1 MATITFSTLDQ
12 TSGSGLRMDTMIE
25 NEVRSLLHDAASI
38 RNSGA
43 LLFAGDVAGIGS
55 DSLTLRY
62 AGLDGY
68 EAMNSTADGSEI
80 TSSNLSMNTA
90 EISVGR
96 IGLRYDLTDLAA
108 LTKLGND
115 IDVFRLAE
123 SMAGAF
129 ESRFM
134 EMVCATFTSFSASS
148 GAAGVDMSVDDFMD
162 ALYLL
167 EIADNPSQLFSVLH
181 PRQIADLQSSIRNE
195 TANAIAFNPAHHELL
210 KSLGQGFVGDFMGVQ
225 IHKSSFC
232 PLNTGNREG
241 AMFSAGAIAFA
252 LGTPIPLAAP
262 SGEIRPAGT
271 PVLVEVERDSAY
283 SLTKVVGT
291 AYTGA
296 SIVENAR
303 GVLISTDA

>member
-68 EAMNSTADGSEI
+68 EAMNSTADGTEI

-241 AMFSAGAIAFA
+241 AMFSAGAIAYA
-252 LGTPIPLAAP
+252 LGTPMPLAAP

>member
-1 MATITFSTLDQ
+1 MAEIKYSTLN
-12 TSGSGLRMDTMIE
+12 TAGLRLDKMIE
-25 NEVRSLLHDAASI
+25 NEVRALLFDAASI

-43 LLFAGDVAGIGS
+43 LLFAGDVAGLGS
-55 DSLTLRY
+55 SALSLRY

-68 EAMNSTADGSEI
+68 EPMNTQADGTEI
-80 TSSNLSMNTA
+80 TSTNLTTA
-90 EISVGR
+90 TADITVGR

-115 IDVFRLAE
+115 VDVFRLAG

-134 EMVCATFTSFSASS
+134 EMVCSLFSSASS
-148 GAAGVDMSVDDFMD
+148 SAGTSGVDMSVDDFMD

-167 EIADNPSQLFSVLH
+167 EIANNPSQLFSILH

-195 TANAIAFNPAHHELL
+195 TANAIAFNPAHHELM

-225 IHKSSFC
+225 IHKSSYV
-232 PLNTGNREG
+232 PTDGTDRSG
-241 AMFSAGAIAFA
+241 AMFSAGAIAYA
-252 LGTPIPLAAP
+252 LGTPAPLAGPA
-262 SGEIRPAGT
+262 GEIRPAGT
-271 PVLVEVERDSAY
+271 PVLVELQRDSAF
-283 SLTKVVGT
+283 SLTKIVGT

-296 SIVENAR
+296 AIVEQSRIVEIA
-303 GVLISTDA
+303 TDA

>member
-1 MATITFSTLDQ
+1 MATIDYSALNT
-12 TSGSGLRMDTMIE
+12 SGLRLDAMIE
-25 NEVRSLLHDAASI
+25 NEVRALLHDAASI

-55 DSLTLRY
+55 DAITLRY

-68 EAMNSTADGSEI
+68 EAMNTVGDGSEI
-80 TSSNLSMNTA
+80 TSSNLTMAT
-90 EISVGR
+90 EDITVGR
-96 IGLRYDLTDLAA
+96 IGLRYDITDLAA

-134 EMVCATFTSFSASS
+134 EMVCATFTGFSSS
-148 GAAGVDMSVDDFMD
+148 AGTSGVDMSVDDFMD

-167 EIADNPSQLFSVLH
+167 EIADNPSQLFAVLH

-195 TANAIAFNPAHHELL
+195 TANAIAFNPAHHELM

-232 PLNTGNREG
+232 PQNGANREG
-241 AMFSAGAIAFA
+241 AMFSAGAIGYA
-252 LGTPIPLAAP
+252 LGTPVPLAAP

-271 PVLVEVERDSAY
+271 PVLVELERDSAF

-296 SIVENAR
+296 AIVEQAR

>member
-1 MATITFSTLDQ
+1 
-12 TSGSGLRMDTMIE
+12 
-25 NEVRSLLHDAASI
+25 
-38 RNSGA
+38 
-43 LLFAGDVAGIGS
+43 
-55 DSLTLRY
+55 
-62 AGLDGY
+62 
-68 EAMNSTADGSEI
+68 
-80 TSSNLSMNTA
+80 
-90 EISVGR
+90 
-96 IGLRYDLTDLAA
+96 
-108 LTKLGND
+108 
-115 IDVFRLAE
+115 
-123 SMAGAF
+123 
-129 ESRFM
+129 
-134 EMVCATFTSFSASS
+134 
-148 GAAGVDMSVDDFMD
+148 MSVDDFMD

-167 EIADNPSQLFSVLH
+167 EISDNPSQLFSVLH
-181 PRQIADLQSSIRNE
+181 PRQIADLQSSIRSE

-241 AMFSAGAIAFA
+241 AMFSAGAVAYA
-252 LGTPIPLAAP
+252 LGTPMPLAAP

-296 SIVENAR
+296 AIVEQAR

>member
-1 MATITFSTLDQ
+1 MATITYTTLFND
-12 TSGSGLRMDTMIE
+12 GLRLEKMIE
-25 NEVRSLLHDAASI
+25 NEVRALLFDAASI

-43 LLFAGDVAGIGS
+43 LLFGGDVAGMGS
-55 DSLTLRY
+55 DAISLRY

-68 EAMNSTADGSEI
+68 EAMNTVADGSEI
-80 TSSNLSMNTA
+80 TSSNLTLDTA
-90 EISVGR
+90 DISVGR

-108 LTKLGND
+108 LTKLGQD

-134 EMVCATFTSFSASS
+134 EMVCALFSSASS
-148 GAAGVDMSVDDFMD
+148 SVGSTGVDMSVDDFMD

-167 EIADNPSQLFSVLH
+167 EIANNPQQLFAVLH
-181 PRQIADLQSSIRNE
+181 PRQIADLQASIRNE
-195 TANAIAFNPAHHELL
+195 TANAIAFNPAHHDLM

-225 IHKSSFC
+225 IHKSAYVPSDG
-232 PLNTGNREG
+232 TDRSG
-241 AMFSAGAIAFA
+241 AMFSAGAIAYA
-252 LGTPIPLAAP
+252 LGTPVPLAGPA
-262 SGEIRPAGT
+262 GEIRPAGT
-271 PVLVEVERDSAY
+271 PVLVELERDSAY

-296 SIVENAR
+296 AIVEQAR
-303 GVLISTDA
+303 IVEIATDA

>member
-1 MATITFSTLDQ
+1 MATISYSVLNGD
-12 TSGSGLRMDTMIE
+12 GLRLDAMIE
-25 NEVRSLLHDAASI
+25 NEVRALLHDGASI

-43 LLFAGDVAGIGS
+43 LLFAGDIAGMGS

-68 EAMNSTADGSEI
+68 EAMNTVGDGAEI
-80 TSSNLSMNTA
+80 TSSNLSTA
-90 EISVGR
+90 TADITVGR

-134 EMVCATFTSFSASS
+134 EMVCATFTGFSSS
-148 GAAGVDMSVDDFMD
+148 AGSTGVDMSVDDFMD

-167 EIADNPSQLFSVLH
+167 EIADNPSQLFAVLH
-181 PRQIADLQSSIRNE
+181 PRQIADLQASIRNE
-195 TANAIAFNPAHHELL
+195 TANAIAFNPAHHDLL
-210 KSLGQGFVGDFMGVQ
+210 KSLGQGYVGDFMGVQ

-232 PLNTGNREG
+232 PQNGGDREG
-241 AMFSAGAIAFA
+241 AMFSAGAIAYA
-252 LGTPIPLAAP
+252 LGTPVPLAAP
-262 SGEIRPAGT
+262 NGEIRPAGT
-271 PVLVEVERDSAY
+271 PVMVELERDSAY

-296 SIVENAR
+296 AIVEQAR
-303 GVLISTDA
+303 GVLIATDA

>member
-1 MATITFSTLDQ
+1 MATIDYSVLN
-12 TSGSGLRMDTMIE
+12 GAGLRLDAMIE
-25 NEVRSLLHDAASI
+25 NEVRALLHDGASI

-43 LLFAGDVAGIGS
+43 LLFAGDVAGMGS

-68 EAMNSTADGSEI
+68 EAMNTVGDGSEI
-80 TSSNLSMNTA
+80 TSSNLTTSTA
-90 EISVGR
+90 DITVGR

-134 EMVCATFTSFSASS
+134 EMVCATFTGFSASAGS
-148 GAAGVDMSVDDFMD
+148 TGVDMSVDDFMD

-167 EIADNPSQLFSVLH
+167 EIADNPSQLFAVLH
-181 PRQIADLQSSIRNE
+181 PRQIADLQASIRNE
-195 TANAIAFNPAHHELL
+195 TANAIAFNPAHHDLL
-210 KSLGQGFVGDFMGVQ
+210 KSLGQGYVGDFMGVQ

-232 PLNTGNREG
+232 PLNGADREG
-241 AMFSAGAIAFA
+241 AMFSAGAIAYA
-252 LGTPIPLAAP
+252 LGTPVPLAAP
-262 SGEIRPAGT
+262 NGEIRPAGT
-271 PVLVEVERDSAY
+271 PVMVELERDSAY

-296 SIVENAR
+296 AIVEQAR
-303 GVLISTDA
+303 GVLIATDA

>member
-1 MATITFSTLDQ
+1 MATITYSVLNGD
-12 TSGSGLRMDTMIE
+12 GLRLDAMIE
-25 NEVRSLLHDAASI
+25 NEVRALLHDGASI

-43 LLFAGDVAGIGS
+43 LLFAGDIAGMGS

-68 EAMNSTADGSEI
+68 EAMNTVGDGAEI
-80 TSSNLSMNTA
+80 TSSNLTTSTA
-90 EISVGR
+90 DITVGR

-134 EMVCATFTSFSASS
+134 EMVCATFTGFSSS
-148 GAAGVDMSVDDFMD
+148 AGSTGVDMSVDDFMD

-167 EIADNPSQLFSVLH
+167 EIADNPSQLFAVLH
-181 PRQIADLQSSIRNE
+181 PRQIADLQASIRNE
-195 TANAIAFNPAHHELL
+195 TANAIAFNPAHHDLL
-210 KSLGQGFVGDFMGVQ
+210 KSLGQGYVGDFMGVQ

-232 PLNTGNREG
+232 PLNGADREG
-241 AMFSAGAIAFA
+241 AMFSAGAIAYA
-252 LGTPIPLAAP
+252 LGTPVPLAAP
-262 SGEIRPAGT
+262 NGEIRPAGT
-271 PVLVEVERDSAY
+271 PVMVEIERDSAY

-296 SIVENAR
+296 AIVEQAR
-303 GVLISTDA
+303 GVLIATDA